1 MSSVQSLTIPAN
13 ETLSAAW
20 RSASRSLAYGQ
31 FWQAL
36 LIGAGSLSNL
46 VYTCTLPFIC
56 LGVIAGTTLLRR
68 RAIVT
73 ATIVWFA
80 NQLCGYTLHN
90 YPRTFNCFAWGLVL
104 LAGTLWVTLLA
115 GYKPLFS
122 QGAIAHH
129 YLRLTGMFIGGFIL
143 FELVILGAGFLLE
156 NQCVLTVPIL
166 WSIFISNAVWLGS
179 LTLAHACLVW
189 DRIRSGHHC
198 SFSDSKTSVN

>member
-13 ETLSAAW
+13 ETLSAVW
-20 RSASRSLAYGQ
+20 RSASRLLAYGQ

-36 LIGAGSLSNL
+36 LIGVGSLSNL

-56 LGVIAGTTLLRR
+56 LGVIAGTTLPRR

-104 LAGTLWVTLLA
+104 LAGTLLVTLVA
-115 GYKPLFS
+115 SYKPLFS
-122 QGAIAHH
+122 QGTIPQH
-129 YLRLTGMFIGGFIL
+129 YLRLIGILVSGFIL
-143 FELVILGAGFLLE
+143 FELIILGAGFLLE
-156 NQCVLTVPIL
+156 SKCVLTVPIL
-166 WSIFISNAVWLGS
+166 WSIFASNTVWLAA
-179 LTLAHACLVW
+179 LTLAHACLTW
-189 DRIRSGHHC
+189 DKIHSNKLVLR
-198 SFSDSKTSVN
+198 